1 VTASA
6 SAVVAV
12 VVVVSASVAPGLR
25 RWRVVT
31 LPRAALAVDDAVVP
45 VELS

>member
-1 VTASA
+1 VTAST
-6 SAVVAV
+6 STVAV

-25 RWRVVT
+25 RWQVMT
-31 LPRAALAVDDAVVP
+31 LPRATLAVDDAVVP